1 MRVQQRR
8 QKDIGTRQIVAEPAS
23 DGGPARVLALDVGEK
38 RIGLAVSDELA
49 LTALSLETY
58 HRIRVRDDVAHIGR
72 LAATHQAALVLL
84 GLPLNLD
91 GSEGPQA
98 AYVRDFG
105 RRLETRAGLRVA
117 YWDERLSSVE
127 ASSILAA
134 QPYGGRREKGDI
146 DRVSAALL
154 LQEYLDA
161 QRAGGV
167 E

>member
-8 QKDIGTRQIVAEPAS
+8 QKDIGSRQIVAEPAL
-23 DGGPARVLALDVGEK
+23 DGAPARVLALDVGEK
-38 RIGLAVSDELA
+38 RIGLAVSDALGLTSLA
-49 LTALSLETY
+49 LETY
-58 HRIRVRDDVAHIGR
+58 HRVRVRDDVAHIGR

-98 AYVRDFG
+98 DYVRDFG
-105 RRLETRAGLRVA
+105 RRLESRAGLRVA

-127 ASSILAA
+127 ASAILAA
-134 QPYGGRREKGDI
+134 QPHRGRREKGDI

-161 QRAGGV
+161 QRSG
-167 E
+167 ETE

>member
-8 QKDIGTRQIVAEPAS
+8 GKDSESAQIAPEAAPEGVGTRI
-23 DGGPARVLALDVGEK
+23 LALDVGEK
-38 RIGLAVSDELA
+38 RIGLAVSDELGWTA
-49 LTALSLETY
+49 LTMETY
-58 HRIRVRDDVAHIGR
+58 HRTRVRDDVAHIGR
-72 LAATHQAALVLL
+72 LAAAHGVGLVLL

-117 YWDERLSSVE
+117 YWDERLSSFE
-127 ASSILAA
+127 AAEILAGQPA
-134 QPYGGRREKGDI
+134 QRQREKGDI

-154 LQEYLDA
+154 LQEYLDSHRSGA
-161 QRAGGV
+161 SA
-167 E
+167 

>member
-1 MRVQQRR
+1 MRVQQTR
-8 QKDIGTRQIVAEPAS
+8 QKDSESAQIEAEPGR
-23 DGGPARVLALDVGEK
+23 DGAQPRILALDVGEK
-38 RIGLAVSDELA
+38 RIGLAVSDELSC
-49 LTALSLETY
+49 TALSLETY
-58 HRIRVRDDVAHIGR
+58 HRVRVRDDVAHIAR
-72 LAATHQAALVLL
+72 IAAAHQAGLVLL

-117 YWDERLSSVE
+117 YWDERLSSIE
-127 ASSILAA
+127 AAQILAG
-134 QPYGGRREKGDI
+134 QPSSGRREKGDI

-161 QRAGGV
+161 RRTG
-167 E
+167 ESD